1 MASTAVNEVIKLVSV
16 ETKSKLL
23 YVERMLTYVY
33 IVFVFLEIP
42 LLGFLLSAEV
52 NCIPKHTP
60 LDVLISTASHSPS
73 GPDGYLA
80 GVCAAQIKWK
90 AFAMFLMRIFMLFAG
105 TAMLFV
111 NGYYVR
117 HIDADLTDD
126 GILQNRALAYRW
138 LTYKISSAI
147 LVIPLFVA
155 TLVTSYTV
163 KPFWQLLTPLGIDCS
178 RHMVFDQER
187 TVDYICHVT
196 PGSEFWIFMLWIF
209 AQFFGVFL
217 LLLLF
222 SSIGVTFFIVY
233 SRRLRDCSCSS
244 ACTLDH
250 DD

>member
-52 NCIPKHTP
+52 NCIPQHAS
-60 LDVLISTASHSPS
+60 LDVLIAIASHPPS

-117 HIDADLTDD
+117 HVDADLTDD

-138 LTYKISSAI
+138 LAYKFLSAL
-147 LVIPLFVA
+147 LVVPLFVA

-163 KPFWQLLTPLGIDCS
+163 PPFWQLLTPLPIDCS
-178 RHMVFDQER
+178 RHMIFDQER

-209 AQFFGVFL
+209 AQFFGAIL
-217 LLLLF
+217 LLLLLL
-222 SSIGVTFFIVY
+222 SIGMTFFIVCNP
-233 SRRLRDCSCSS
+233 RLKCPSNCK
-244 ACTLDH
+244 LQH